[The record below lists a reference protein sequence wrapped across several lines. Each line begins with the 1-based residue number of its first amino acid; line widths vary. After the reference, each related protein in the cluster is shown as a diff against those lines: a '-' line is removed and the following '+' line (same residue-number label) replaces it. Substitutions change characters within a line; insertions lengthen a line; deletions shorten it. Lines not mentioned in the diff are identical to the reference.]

1 MRSIKPQQKDK
12 GACWAEVETGQRQE
26 RHGAGH
32 VPEVAGPGEEKGQQ
46 MVVEVSSA
54 WEGVLAP
61 LKPPFGIAQQTGGQN
76 AGLEGCAVTPLG
88 HTGRLRDP
96 CSFPRPRLSHL
107 SGVLRCPSVCAGCG
121 WMGTF
126 DLHLAAGTGP
136 LNWQKSLWLGN
147 VRVSLQGSPLTPFS
161 PELPAAIRGDPG
173 VLTGSPPV
181 GPRHSSAPL
190 PHVLLLRV
198 LHLCRADMP
207 PVPAHGAWASQPM

>member
-76 AGLEGCAVTPLG
+76 AGPEGCAVTPLG
-88 HTGRLRDP
+88 HPGRLRDP
-96 CSFPRPRLSHL
+96 CSFPGPGCHISRGSSGVRLSAQA
-107 SGVLRCPSVCAGCG
+107 VVG
-121 WMGTF
+121 WE
-126 DLHLAAGTGP
+126 P
-136 LNWQKSLWLGN
+136 LIC
-147 VRVSLQGSPLTPFS
+147 T
-161 PELPAAIRGDPG
+161 
-173 VLTGSPPV
+173 
-181 GPRHSSAPL
+181 
-190 PHVLLLRV
+190 LLREQ
-198 LHLCRADMP
+198 
-207 PVPAHGAWASQPM
+207 AH